1 MYLCISIGSV
11 TPTGD
16 RNKYK
21 LEISISTCISS
32 VPFIRNLNKYK
43 YGSFGRH
50 KHSVKSHKV
59 QVDRIIL
66 MTRIGTR
73 PEIPRKSRVM

>member
-1 MYLCISIGSV
+1 MKFLS
-11 TPTGD
+11 
-16 RNKYK
+16 KYK
-21 LEISISTCISS
+21 IVISISS

-43 YGSFGRH
+43 YGSYGRH

-73 PEIPRKSRVM
+73 PEIPRKS

>member
-1 MYLCISIGSV
+1 MFKYLCIRIGSV

-21 LEISISTCISS
+21 LEKSIHTCISS

-43 YGSFGRH
+43 YVSYGRYQ
-50 KHSVKSHKV
+50 HSVKSHKV
-59 QVDRIIL
+59 QVDRIML

-73 PEIPRKSRVM
+73 PEIPRKS

>member
-1 MYLCISIGSV
+1 MFKYLCISIGSV

-16 RNKYK
+16 RSKYK
-21 LEISISTCISS
+21 TIISISS
-32 VPFIRNLNKYK
+32 VPFIRNLNKHK
-43 YGSFGRH
+43 YGSYGKH

-66 MTRIGTR
+66 MRRIGTR
-73 PEIPRKSRVM
+73 PEIPRKS

>member
-1 MYLCISIGSV
+1 MSISSV

-32 VPFIRNLNKYK
+32 VQHMRNLNKYK
-43 YGSFGRH
+43 
-50 KHSVKSHKV
+50 
-59 QVDRIIL
+59 I
-66 MTRIGTR
+66 
-73 PEIPRKSRVM
+73 